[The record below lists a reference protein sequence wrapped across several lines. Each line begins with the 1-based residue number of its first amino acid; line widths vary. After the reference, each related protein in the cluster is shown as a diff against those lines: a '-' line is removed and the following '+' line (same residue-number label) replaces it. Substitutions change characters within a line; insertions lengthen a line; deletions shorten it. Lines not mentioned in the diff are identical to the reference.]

1 MKFNTNAPF
10 WRFMD
15 TLVHFTALNLL
26 YLLTMI
32 PVITIGPA
40 RAALYSTLFAYDE
53 NDDISLTREYLRRF
67 KREFKHGLISGIII
81 MVLAAAIIFGLA
93 FWAAWN
99 TNASYI
105 PLIVLIMAAV
115 IVTLT
120 AEYLFPMQA
129 RFENPLGTQWKLA
142 AMFPWRAF
150 PCTLALLGIDVVL
163 LAVAYFIPF
172 IRVLVLIFG
181 VAWGAYAK
189 SLVFLWGFKRY
200 GGMGPVER
208 PTYINA
214 HD

>member
-1 MKFNTNAPF
+1 MKFNTHAPF
-10 WRFMD
+10 WQFMD
-15 TLVHFTALNLL
+15 TLVRFTALNLV
-26 YLLTMI
+26 YLATLI
-32 PVITIGPA
+32 PVVTIGPA
-40 RAALYSTLFAYDE
+40 RAALYSTMFVYDE
-53 NDDISLTREYLRRF
+53 HDDVRLVHEYLRRF
-67 KREFKHGLISGIII
+67 KREFTHGLISGLIV
-81 MVLAAAIIFGLA
+81 MALAAAIIFGLA
-93 FWAAWN
+93 FWNAWD
-99 TNASYI
+99 TNASYV
-105 PLIVLIMAAV
+105 PLVVLIIAAV

-129 RFENPLGTQWKLA
+129 RFENTLGTQWKLA

-150 PCTLALLGIDVVL
+150 PCTLALLAIDVLL

-200 GGMGPVER
+200 GGTGPVER
-208 PTYINA
+208 PTFINA